1 MDAFVNNFQEG
12 MNFMWKIGGKKTH
25 FIHITC
31 GGILEFFEQGDLINL
46 FKINLDKHPV

>member
-12 MNFMWKIGGKKTH
+12 MIFMWKIGKKKH

-31 GGILEFFEQGDLINL
+31 DGILEFFEQGDLINL
-46 FKINLDKHPV
+46 FKINLVKHLV